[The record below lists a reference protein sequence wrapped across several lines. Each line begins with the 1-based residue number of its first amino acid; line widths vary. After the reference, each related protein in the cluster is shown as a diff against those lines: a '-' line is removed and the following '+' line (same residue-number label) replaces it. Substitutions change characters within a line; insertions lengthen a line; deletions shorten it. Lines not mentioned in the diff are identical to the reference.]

1 ENDYVDPEELAEA
14 KIQEMRKVAA
24 AIIEDMTRQEVE
36 AEAAQKLA
44 EVQAQV
50 EQAQAEAER
59 AQAEAEQAQAEA
71 EQAQAQA
78 EQAQAEAEQA
88 QAEAEQAQAEAER
101 AQAEAEQ
108 AQAQL
113 ALTLKNALKRGKL
126 TVEEIAEDFGVSVAY
141 VKSLQDK

>member
-50 EQAQAEAER
+50 EQAQAEAEH
-59 AQAEAEQAQAEA
+59 AQAQVEQAQTEAEQAK
-71 EQAQAQA
+71 
-78 EQAQAEAEQA
+78 
-88 QAEAEQAQAEAER
+88 
-101 AQAEAEQ
+101 
-108 AQAQL
+108 AQL

-126 TVEEIAEDFGVSVAY
+126 TVEEIAEDFNVPVSY
-141 VKSLQDK
+141 VQQLRDELQDM